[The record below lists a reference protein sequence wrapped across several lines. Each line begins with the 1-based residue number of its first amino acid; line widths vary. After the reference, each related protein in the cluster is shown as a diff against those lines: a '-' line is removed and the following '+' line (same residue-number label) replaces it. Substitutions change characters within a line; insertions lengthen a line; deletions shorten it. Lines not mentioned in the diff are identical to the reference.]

1 MATWITSDLH
11 FSHANIQKFCP
22 ATRGHYEDVVDMNE
36 RMISEWNARVAPDDT
51 VYILGD
57 VAFCSADKAAE
68 MVNRLNGVKH
78 LIVGNHDEKNL
89 KQSQFRACFAS
100 VQHYLRL
107 VYEKRVVVMS
117 HFPFLEWDQMHRGS
131 LHFFGHVHGNKTG
144 QESFRCMDVGM
155 DATGQVV
162 TLLDDAI
169 NKICNNDI
177 KQHH

>member
-22 ATRGHYEDVVDMNE
+22 ITRGHYKDVTDMNE
-36 RMISEWNARVAPDDT
+36 QMILEWNSKVATDDV

-57 VAFCSADKAAE
+57 VAFCSAEKAAE
-68 MVNRLNGVKH
+68 ILNRLNGVKH

-89 KQSQFRACFAS
+89 KNKIFKDCFAS

-107 VYEKRVVVMS
+107 VYNKQVIIMC

-131 LHFFGHVHGNKTG
+131 LHFFGHIHGNKTG
-144 QESFRCMDVGM
+144 QEQYRCMDVGM

-162 TLLDDAI
+162 MLLDEAI
-169 NKICNNDI
+169 EKICNNVI
-177 KQHH
+177 KSHH